1 VIRNQRN
8 THAHPHLVRALEL
21 DIQALVGDRAKEA
34 LNARIGVADTRHA
47 RLDAMLAHET
57 GNAMLADTVAAASQH
72 PVHPRST
79 MVAS

>member
-1 VIRNQRN
+1 
-8 THAHPHLVRALEL
+8 
-21 DIQALVGDRAKEA
+21 
-34 LNARIGVADTRHA
+34 
-47 RLDAMLAHET
+47 MLAHET